1 MKDYSTIQQ
10 EIKKEI
16 QIIKAKIN
24 EQNNNDEDDSPETN
38 KLWDELKQ
46 KEKQLSNIQQNQF
59 ENKIE

>member
-16 QIIKAKIN
+16 KIIKNKIN
-24 EQNNNDEDDSPETN
+24 EKNNNDEDDSPETN

-59 ENKIE
+59 ENKI